1 MLMSSNVG
9 FVSLR
14 FRWVIATFLYCG
26 FVTDQ
31 CSLSFMS
38 YLIYLPFI
46 WFLFLTL
53 QCLSLFMPA
62 MSNAKSDS
70 ESSSSSNKENVTVST
85 LYGDDNTEGGL
96 HLPLGSSS
104 PIMRKIH
111 HQAACSLNSVP
122 SIPLVDDEDGCRL
135 PSKTS
140 TSTETPTPK
149 QPTRIAAFKHSAKE
163 SRAIQQ
169 WQNACR
175 EREMH
180 AYDESRQNIRA
191 VVMQRRKQHSANSK
205 SNNGGS
211 CSRPPSTKVDEQLM
225 KELDQMDEMMELTSQ
240 HRTWYQRDGRLV
252 VFESVPHMSLQ
263 GVITHPVLMEGDG
276 EEEET
281 IATLSPGSVIYA
293 TESVVLD
300 SRTLRQV
307 HPLLDANGADYEHDH
322 GHSQG
327 HNKSADWTATTL
339 QLLKINS
346 PHNGYIVSHLHDYPY
361 VAPGSPLD
369 YAPTYNT
376 SNLNNSL
383 LDNQSSS
390 WIWRVVYQPDGAFV
404 RNGSELMS
412 DHISTLPYGSFCNV
426 QEKIIND
433 MGLSRLKIQALV
445 RQSQSTCITKKEE
458 GQDKIEE
465 ECEWKEIEG
474 WTSLF
479 INPLSG
485 NSGRIIEPVNF
496 PVPV

>member
-1 MLMSSNVG
+1 M
-9 FVSLR
+9 
-14 FRWVIATFLYCG
+14 
-26 FVTDQ
+26 Q
-31 CSLSFMS
+31 S
-38 YLIYLPFI
+38 YLFELFDLPAFHLVSI
-46 WFLFLTL
+46 FNLTMFVPL
-53 QCLSLFMPA
+53 LMPA

-111 HQAACSLNSVP
+111 HQAACSLKSVP
-122 SIPLVDDEDGCRL
+122 SIPLVDDESGCRL
-135 PSKTS
+135 HSKTS
-140 TSTETPTPK
+140 SFIETPTPK
-149 QPTRIAAFKHSAKE
+149 QPPKVAASKHSAKE

-169 WQNACR
+169 WQKACR
-175 EREMH
+175 ERELH

-191 VVMQRRKQHSANSK
+191 VVMQRRKQHSANSQ

-225 KELDQMDEMMELTSQ
+225 KELDQVEEMMELTSQ
-240 HRTWYQRDGRLV
+240 HRTWYQHDGRLV

-263 GVITHPVLMEGDG
+263 GVIAHPVLLEGDG
-276 EEEET
+276 EEEQT

-293 TESVVLD
+293 TELVVLD
-300 SRTLRQV
+300 SRTLQQV
-307 HPLLDANGADYEHDH
+307 YPLLDANGADYEHDH
-322 GHSQG
+322 GYSKG
-327 HNKSADWTATTL
+327 HNNSTDWTATTL

-346 PHNGYIVSHLHDYPY
+346 PYNGYIVSHLHDYPY

-376 SNLNNSL
+376 SNLSQSSL
-383 LDNQSSS
+383 GNQSTS
-390 WIWRVVYQPDGAFV
+390 WIWRIVYQPDGAFV

-412 DHISTLPYGSFCNV
+412 DQISTLPYGSFCNV
-426 QEKIIND
+426 REKIIND

-445 RQSQSTCITKKEE
+445 RQSQSTCITKKEKEE